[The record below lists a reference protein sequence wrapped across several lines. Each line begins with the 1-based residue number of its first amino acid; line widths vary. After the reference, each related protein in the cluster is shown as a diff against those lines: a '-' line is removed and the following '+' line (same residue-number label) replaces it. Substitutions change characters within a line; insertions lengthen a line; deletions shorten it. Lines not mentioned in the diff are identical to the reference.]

1 MVIYVLKINIS
12 DRNSASY
19 FPNKTLNLM
28 CSYLNRSD
36 NSLSSERSA
45 DGFLLFTLLINYLP
59 LCLRK
64 TLLNDCVDY
73 SGSLV

>member
-1 MVIYVLKINIS
+1 MVTYVLKINIF
-12 DRNSASY
+12 DPHSASY
-19 FPNKTLNLM
+19 FPYKTLNLL
-28 CSYLNRSD
+28 CSYLNSSD